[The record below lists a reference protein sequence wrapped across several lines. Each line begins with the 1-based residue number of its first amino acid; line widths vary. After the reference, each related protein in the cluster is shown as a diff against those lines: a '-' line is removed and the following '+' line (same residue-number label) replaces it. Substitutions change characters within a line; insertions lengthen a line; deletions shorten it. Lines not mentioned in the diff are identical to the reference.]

1 MGQFVRANSRP
12 GRRGLFEGGEMTNE
26 DWAAAEAYGASLPDP
41 SWSPGGGA
49 GSTTEWGPN
58 MGGGPYP
65 QPARRTVFPN
75 AGNGNNQTINPFGG
89 IGRVIGRG
97 IRAVGNKLQ
106 GLRGWN
112 PDGTPKTQAQWEEE
126 REQRIAQKRIN
137 NILGRDAPATKA
149 TNINLNRLYN
159 TLGTPKTGRNLFT
172 EGEINR
178 GISPAMRQI
187 YQTPKYELMDGQG
200 TTEFN
205 RLFTNED
212 EIRQMIENSNKTTS
226 LPGNN
231 DFNTNWANTRRAMTQ
246 VGLDTFRNNPVT
258 GEPNFNRG
266 VYDPYGIKTP
276 SGAFSYDMNY
286 RPDRTKPSYRTTSLP
301 GNADGLEFEGGV
313 PRGLNTDDISYNMD
327 KIIANNEFNERPG
340 IHFKDKPIENIF
352 KRQNDPTKGFI
363 DRNFRYRDL
372 NKPDIQAME
381 PSEGGINYDKRGFSL
396 SGILQGLKNQFKKNP
411 EKQKEFDSWEEN
423 KDQTGWGYIGDTG
436 LRGNIYEGPGGKK
449 FSLVDPTTGY
459 NVLQNKSWRGGTGR
473 SLQEQINAKN
483 AWIADRLFKGKG
495 LSGKARAYAKLNKLG
510 TYGDQE
516 NPFAPPS
523 SGPGTKA
530 VYEEHGWT
538 QPTYHDDA
546 FTSPRDSE
554 SAFGGDFSGAG
565 PSRHARG
572 GRVRYSTGGRVGILS
587 VF

>member
-1 MGQFVRANSRP
+1 MAYNPYLHGFEPINYTPNNMFGVMNTNAANNLNTQVVDLSKGQMKVLDNPAIKYNIQENKDYDSILNDAGFRAQDI
-12 GRRGLFEGGEMTNE
+12 EGKPPTKQNIIDYYQGT
-26 DWAAAEAYGASLPDP
+26 YKPSASLNTLSNNRYVD
-41 SWSPGGGA
+41 A
-49 GSTTEWGPN
+49 G
-58 MGGGPYP
+58 
-65 QPARRTVFPN
+65 TVMNDASLFSHAN
-75 AGNGNNQTINPFGG
+75 AAP
-89 IGRVIGRG
+89 
-97 IRAVGNKLQ
+97 
-106 GLRGWN
+106 
-112 PDGTPKTQAQWEEE
+112 
-126 REQRIAQKRIN
+126 IN
-137 NILGRDAPATKA
+137 NTELEKGMTFG
-149 TNINLNRLYN
+149 NRY
-159 TLGTPKTGRNLFT
+159 
-172 EGEINR
+172 
-178 GISPAMRQI
+178 SA
-187 YQTPKYELMDGQG
+187 
-200 TTEFN
+200 
-205 RLFTNED
+205 D
-212 EIRQMIENSNKTTS
+212 E
-226 LPGNN
+226 
-231 DFNTNWANTRRAMTQ
+231 
-246 VGLDTFRNNPVT
+246 
-258 GEPNFNRG
+258 
-266 VYDPYGIKTP
+266 
-276 SGAFSYDMNY
+276 
-286 RPDRTKPSYRTTSLP
+286 
-301 GNADGLEFEGGV
+301 LEFEGGV
-313 PRGLNTDDISYNMD
+313 PRGLNTDDISYNTER
-327 KIIANNEFNERPG
+327 IIANKEFEEQPG

-352 KRQNDPTKGFI
+352 NRRNHPRKGWF
-363 DRNFRYRDL
+363 DENFRYRDL

-459 NVLQNKSWRGGTGR
+459 NVLQNKNWRGGTGR

-572 GRVRYSTGGRVGILS
+572 GRVGYNEGGRVGILS